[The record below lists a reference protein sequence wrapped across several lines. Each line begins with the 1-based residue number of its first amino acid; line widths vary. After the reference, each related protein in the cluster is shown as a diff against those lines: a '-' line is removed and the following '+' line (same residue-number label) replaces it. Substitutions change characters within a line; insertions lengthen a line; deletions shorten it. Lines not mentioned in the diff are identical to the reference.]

1 MAFAS
6 PAALVFVIRW
16 LICGVALMLRRRQPT
31 VVAQRPPSAS
41 FDATHPLISLFY
53 FHFSRRERAATQAAT
68 SARNAPPAPK
78 TKKEAR
84 SATASGG
91 VCRAQAHSTRSWS
104 FWPSP
109 GQIKLRLCRTTV
121 WFWVLRFACGV
132 HRVPVRR
139 ARPRSIDVEFD
150 QPKPAHLRPS
160 STLHPGGAN
169 KHRRGPQRPAG
180 ARGANETL
188 NIRNGCFP

>member
-1 MAFAS
+1 LFSSRVAFAS

-31 VVAQRPPSAS
+31 VVAQHPPSAS
-41 FDATHPLISLFY
+41 FDATHPLISLFH

-109 GQIKLRLCRTTV
+109 GQIKLRLCRTTA
-121 WFWVLRFACGV
+121 WFWVLRVAFTECPSV
-132 HRVPVRR
+132 
-139 ARPRSIDVEFD
+139 ARDLGRSTSNSTNPS
-150 QPKPAHLRPS
+150 QPSPTIGPS
-160 STLHPGGAN
+160 LTPPG
-169 KHRRGPQRPAG
+169 R
-180 ARGANETL
+180 L
-188 NIRNGCFP
+188 

>member
-1 MAFAS
+1 MFSSRVAFAS

-41 FDATHPLISLFY
+41 FDATHPLTSLFS
-53 FHFSRRERAATQAAT
+53 FPFSRRERAATQAAT

-91 VCRAQAHSTRSWS
+91 VCRAQAHSTRSCS

-109 GQIKLRLCRTTV
+109 GQIKLPFMSDNCM
-121 WFWVLRFACGV
+121 VLGFACGV

-150 QPKPAHLRPS
+150 QPKPAQPHHRSVPH
-160 STLHPGGAN
+160 TGGGAVE
-169 KHRRGPQRPAG
+169 RDRAPQRPAG
-180 ARGANETL
+180 ACRARIPL
-188 NIRNGCFP
+188 

>member
-31 VVAQRPPSAS
+31 VVAQHPPSAS
-41 FDATHPLISLFY
+41 FDATHPLISLFH

-104 FWPSP
+104 FLAFARPNKTAFMSDN
-109 GQIKLRLCRTTV
+109 CM
-121 WFWVLRFACGV
+121 VLGFACGV

-150 QPKPAHLRPS
+150 QPKPTQPH
-160 STLHPGGAN
+160 
-169 KHRRGPQRPAG
+169 HRSVPHTGEAVERNRAPQRPAG
-180 ARGANETL
+180 ARRARIPL
-188 NIRNGCFP
+188 

>member
-16 LICGVALMLRRRQPT
+16 LICGVALILRRRQPT
-31 VVAQRPPSAS
+31 VVAQHPPSAS
-41 FDATHPLISLFY
+41 FDATHPLISLFH

-91 VCRAQAHSTRSWS
+91 VCRAQAHNTRPWS

-109 GQIKLRLCRTTV
+109 GQIKLRLCRTTA
-121 WFWVLRFACGV
+121 WFWVLPFACGV

-150 QPKPAHLRPS
+150 QPKPAQPHHRSVPH
-160 STLHPGGAN
+160 TGGAVE
-169 KHRRGPQRPAG
+169 RDRAPQRPAG
-180 ARGANETL
+180 ACRARIPL
-188 NIRNGCFP
+188 

>member
-6 PAALVFVIRW
+6 PAALVFVICW
-16 LICGVALMLRRRQPT
+16 FTCGVALMLRRRQPT
-31 VVAQRPPSAS
+31 AAAQRPPSAS
-41 FDATHPLISLFY
+41 FDATHPLISLFC

-84 SATASGG
+84 SATAGGG

-109 GQIKLRLCRTTV
+109 GQIKLRLCRTTA
-121 WFWVLRFACGV
+121 WFWVLRVAFTECPSVARDLGRSTSNSTNPSQPTFAPV
-132 HRVPVRR
+132 PPFTRVV
-139 ARPRSIDVEFD
+139 
-150 QPKPAHLRPS
+150 LT
-160 STLHPGGAN
+160 STV
-169 KHRRGPQRPAG
+169 G
-180 ARGANETL
+180 AR
-188 NIRNGCFP
+188 NGPRDRAGRTHR